1 MQKGLQKSGFEYLLK
16 VGFQVVM
23 GLILFL
29 VASGTLANLRG
40 WIYFIVYSIS
50 TTFGVI
56 YLSKNNPEVFNER
69 AKKRDNTEQWDKVLL
84 TVYVVLAFFV
94 IYIIAGLDI
103 RFGWSHIPI
112 IYIYPAIGIV
122 IISSLLLVWA
132 MKENA
137 NFEATSR
144 IQNDRIQLIC
154 DSGPYGI
161 VRHPGYLSIV
171 LWAIAIPFVF
181 GSVIMMIPS
190 SIILLVMLARTY
202 LEDKMLKEKLEGY
215 LNYSD
220 KVKYRLIPFIW

>member
-1 MQKGLQKSGFEYLLK
+1 MQKNLQKGGINYLLK
-16 VGFQVVM
+16 VGFQVVT

-29 VASGTLANLRG
+29 VASGTLTNLRG

-84 TVYVVLAFFV
+84 TVYVVFAIFV

-112 IYIYPAIGIV
+112 IHMYPAISIV
-122 IISSLLLVWA
+122 VISSVLMIWA

-144 IQNDRIQLIC
+144 VQSDRIQAIC
-154 DSGPYGI
+154 DSGPYGAI
-161 VRHPGYLSIV
+161 RHPGYLSIV
-171 LWAIAIPFVF
+171 LWAIATPFVF
-181 GSVIMMIPS
+181 GSVVMMIPS
-190 SIILLVMLARTY
+190 SIILVVIVVRTY
-202 LEDKMLKEKLEGY
+202 LEDKMLKEKLKGY
-215 LNYSD
+215 LKYSD
-220 KVKYRLIPFIW
+220 KVKYRLLPFVW

>member
-1 MQKGLQKSGFEYLLK
+1 MQKDLQKSGIDYLLR
-16 VGFQVVM
+16 VGFQVVI

-29 VASGTLANLRG
+29 VASGTLTYLRG
-40 WIYFIVYSIS
+40 WIYFVFYLTS
-50 TTFGVI
+50 TTLGVI
-56 YLSKNNPEVFNER
+56 YLSKHNPEVFNER

-84 TVYVVLAFFV
+84 TVYVVFAIFV

-112 IYIYPAIGIV
+112 IHMYPAIGIV
-122 IISSLLLVWA
+122 VISSVLMVWA

-144 IQNDRIQLIC
+144 VQSDRIQVIC

-171 LWAIAIPFVF
+171 LWATAIPFVF
-181 GSVIMMIPS
+181 GSMVMIIPS
-190 SIILLVMLARTY
+190 SIILVVIVVRTY

-215 LNYSD
+215 LNYSN